1 MLEALGPNPPGLTS
15 FPQCPGVP
23 GFLALERRTL
33 KASRALITGVPR
45 PATDVGPRPT
55 GPAAPQ
61 PWSGCEDPLESQRPL
76 FRNSQSVRDLRVH
89 TSRVW
94 PPAEK
99 SEMVGGT
106 AGGGLQT
113 PGHGPKALPPEAT
126 PRSPQNKHFTLSP
139 ASPHDLSPGE
149 LGRVACQPAPLFV

>member
-1 MLEALGPNPPGLTS
+1 M
-15 FPQCPGVP
+15 
-23 GFLALERRTL
+23 
-33 KASRALITGVPR
+33 
-45 PATDVGPRPT
+45 GPRPT
-55 GPAAPQ
+55 GRAAPQ
-61 PWSGCEDPLESQRPL
+61 PWSGCEDPLESQRLL

-99 SEMVGGT
+99 CETVEGT

-126 PRSPQNKHFTLSP
+126 PRSPQNKHLTLRP
-139 ASPHDLSPGE
+139 ASPRDLSSGD
-149 LGRVACQPAPLFV
+149 LGRVARQPAPLFV